1 MSWSDEKI
9 FRVPMSVSRLAEEG
23 SGRFVP
29 CCSAG
34 AGLRKTSE
42 HLLGCRHTLWLQPLE
57 KEGNVPS
64 KHGLFIRLLTAL
76 LSYIYGYIELL
87 FKQGSGHAAEG
98 CCSPSTPQRHGPR
111 VVQGHRGPTTPSCS
125 RADKDKPAVTC
136 CHLLSAPPPCTWPG
150 SGAKGSLLSAAG
162 WLHRWAQRAGGVL
175 GDPSCLPAR
184 RGADACVHTCVC
196 VLMRLHSGPQPS
208 CHTHT
213 VHTNTYI
220 DAYLFMHTHPPPPHT
235 HAATYGIYSCK
246 YVPRAQPRQRTRTQ
260 PTQTA
265 PQHLSPH
272 PHTHSRAVPNARP
285 AAPQRRPAPLAP
297 PPRAR
302 RPGLWGEG
310 PPAGGPQEPTQAKQ
324 PRRHLASGCGGGQ
337 CGAAQHSRAAG
348 LEGSA
353 VCVGCPPCAC
363 TGTARRRCGR
373 PRRVVKMKC
382 FCSPEPGTQSPP
394 VWLSTFELR
403 VPPNPSCLQQDYDKT
418 VCIFP

>member
-1 MSWSDEKI
+1 
-9 FRVPMSVSRLAEEG
+9 MSVSRLAEEG
-23 SGRFVP
+23 SRRFVP

-220 DAYLFMHTHPPPPHT
+220 DVYLFMHTHPPPPHT

-285 AAPQRRPAPLAP
+285 AAPQRRPPAP
-297 PPRAR
+297 PRSPRTAAARPPTWAVRR
-302 RPGLWGEG
+302 RPSGRRPSGAHAGETAA
-310 PPAGGPQEPTQAKQ
+310 PPSCVGVWRGAVRGRAAQ
-324 PRRHLASGCGGGQ
+324 PRRGVGRQRRVRGVP
-337 CGAAQHSRAAG
+337 
-348 LEGSA
+348 A
-353 VCVGCPPCAC
+353 VCVHGDGAEALRPSSPRCKNEVFLFPGAWHAIP
-363 TGTARRRCGR
+363 TGMIKHV
-373 PRRVVKMKC
+373 RVTR
-382 FCSPEPGTQSPP
+382 SS
-394 VWLSTFELR
+394 
-403 VPPNPSCLQQDYDKT
+403 
-418 VCIFP
+418 